1 MKTFARKKQ
10 TINAFEFPKVWSES
24 VKEIY
29 HQTFMEHLET
39 RGMEIK
45 VYGAS
50 FPDEILLISQVQA
63 PHQAPVSIMLSADL
77 NDLIDGKKLMDQL
90 VDQSGEFLERYLN
103 LGETEM
109 DEVYEPRWL
118 EHDTTQ
124 KIYVKISREDVML
137 TLEANRLLGEEFD
150 D

>member
-10 TINAFEFPKVWSES
+10 TIDAFEFPKVWSDS

-50 FPDEILLISQVQA
+50 FPDEILLISQVQVPTSSPRLHYA
-63 PHQAPVSIMLSADL
+63 LWRFERPH
-77 NDLIDGKKLMDQL
+77 
-90 VDQSGEFLERYLN
+90 
-103 LGETEM
+103 
-109 DEVYEPRWL
+109 RW
-118 EHDTTQ
+118 
-124 KIYVKISREDVML
+124 
-137 TLEANRLLGEEFD
+137 
-150 D
+150 